1 MNLAGFA
8 GWQTAWSEHWWPA
21 GEPLC
26 TGFFSTLLGRAA
38 RTGESGTEASPSSKP
53 GAWNMIARARPPQG
67 YPDPV
72 MSTPTTWLTADAY
85 RKLQH
90 EYDSL
95 TTDGRHRIADRLA
108 EARAH
113 GDIRE
118 NADYDAAKTEQG
130 LMEAR
135 IRKLRHLLDNAVVGD
150 TDNDQDDDGTV
161 RIGSVVTLRDEYG
174 DEEYFVAIPEN
185 KVPGYLLASPAGPLG
200 TALIG
205 ASVGDEVS
213 YEAPGGTFTVKV
225 IAVRPYGG

>member
-1 MNLAGFA
+1 MN
-8 GWQTAWSEHWWPA
+8 
-21 GEPLC
+21 
-26 TGFFSTLLGRAA
+26 
-38 RTGESGTEASPSSKP
+38 
-53 GAWNMIARARPPQG
+53 
-67 YPDPV
+67 
-72 MSTPTTWLTADAY
+72 TPTTWLTTDAY
-85 RKLQH
+85 RRLQE
-90 EYDSL
+90 EYNTL
-95 TTDGRHRIADRLA
+95 TTDGRLRIADRLA

-150 TDNDQDDDGTV
+150 TESDQHDDGTV

-174 DEEYFVAIPEN
+174 DEDEYFVAIPEN

-213 YEAPGGTFTVKV
+213 YQAPGGAFSVKV
-225 IAVRPYGG
+225 IAVRPFAD

>member
-1 MNLAGFA
+1 MSTS
-8 GWQTAWSEHWWPA
+8 TAW
-21 GEPLC
+21 L
-26 TGFFSTLLGRAA
+26 
-38 RTGESGTEASPSSKP
+38 
-53 GAWNMIARARPPQG
+53 
-67 YPDPV
+67 
-72 MSTPTTWLTADAY
+72 TTDAY
-85 RKLQH
+85 RKLQA

-135 IRKLRHLLDNAVVGD
+135 IRKLRHLLDNSVVGD
-150 TDNDQDDDGTV
+150 RENEHDDGTV
-161 RIGSVVTLRDEYG
+161 RIGSLVTLRDEWG
-174 DEEYFVAIPEN
+174 DEDEYFVAIPEN

-205 ASVGDEVS
+205 ASVGDDLS
-213 YEAPGGTFTVKV
+213 YEAPGGIFSVKV
-225 IAVRPYGG
+225 IGVRPFEG

>member
-1 MNLAGFA
+1 MSN
-8 GWQTAWSEHWWPA
+8 
-21 GEPLC
+21 
-26 TGFFSTLLGRAA
+26 
-38 RTGESGTEASPSSKP
+38 
-53 GAWNMIARARPPQG
+53 
-67 YPDPV
+67 
-72 MSTPTTWLTADAY
+72 STPWLTPSAH
-85 RKLQH
+85 RKLQE

-95 TTDGRHRIADRLA
+95 TTEGRLHMANRLA

-150 TDNDQDDDGTV
+150 AAEEGQDDEGTV
-161 RIGSVVTLRDEYG
+161 RIGSLVTLRDEFG
-174 DEEYFVAIPEN
+174 DEDEYFVATLEN
-185 KVPGYLLASPAGPLG
+185 KVPGYFLATPEGPLG

-213 YEAPGGTFTVKV
+213 YQAPGGTFSMKV
-225 IAVRPYGG
+225 ISIKPFEG